1 MQQDSAP
8 ACSHGKVD
16 YDGAT
21 LLTSTE
27 VNALAK
33 MTNKL
38 DLSPLDYHVWGAM
51 LERCKTFNPKL
62 ENIGQLKQVL
72 LLMWGQLPQ
81 DPTNKAI
88 LSFTKRI

>member
-33 MTNKL
+33 MIYKL
-38 DLSPLDYHVWGAM
+38 ARP
-51 LERCKTFNPKL
+51 
-62 ENIGQLKQVL
+62 
-72 LLMWGQLPQ
+72 
-81 DPTNKAI
+81 
-88 LSFTKRI
+88 

>member
-1 MQQDSAP
+1 
-8 ACSHGKVD
+8 
-16 YDGAT
+16 
-21 LLTSTE
+21 
-27 VNALAK
+27 
-33 MTNKL
+33 
-38 DLSPLDYHVWGAM
+38 M